1 MIKKTLLISPCPP
14 PIGGIASW
22 SINILSYINNNKIK
36 NIYHI
41 DSAIKHRN
49 ITDYSK
55 SKRIIGG
62 TLDTFNIFFDFI
74 LICIKY
80 KPKTVHYTSSAS
92 LSLLKDILFALACRI
107 MNIKYIIHFRFGRI
121 PILSLQKSIEWYFL
135 CFVIKV
141 SNECIVIDE
150 NSYNYLKPIFNN
162 KIHCIPNPCS
172 EDLKQVALRNVSDK
186 KQNKIIFVGHVVK
199 QKGIYELIKAFALLD
214 LTYILEIIG
223 PYEMNIKDQLESILK
238 IQSKSDNKKI
248 NFRGSLD
255 KNMVLD
261 EMKKAKL
268 LVLPSYTE
276 GFPNVVLEAMAC
288 GCPVLA
294 TNVGAIPQML
304 DINTPHPCGICIPP
318 KEELLLATKL
328 KELLKDEKNLFNMGL
343 NGKNKVLNSY
353 TMDSIFPK
361 YQNLWY

>member
-1 MIKKTLLISPCPP
+1 MINKILLVSPYPP

-22 SINILSYINNNKIK
+22 TVNILSHIESVNINNF
-36 NIYHI
+36 YHI
-41 DSAIKHRN
+41 NSAIKHRN
-49 ITDYSK
+49 ITDHSK
-55 SKRIIGG
+55 LKRITGG
-62 TLDTFNIFFDFI
+62 ILDTLNILFAFI
-74 LICIKY
+74 FICIKH
-80 KPKTVHYTSSAS
+80 KPNTVHYTSSAS
-92 LSLLKDILFALACRI
+92 ISLLKDILFALVCRI
-107 MNIKYIIHFRFGRI
+107 LNIRYIIHFRFGRI

-135 CFVIKV
+135 CTVIKV
-141 SNECIVIDE
+141 SNKCIVIDE
-150 NSYNYLKPIFNN
+150 ISYNSLKPIFNN

-172 EDLKQVALRNVSDK
+172 EDLKQIALRNLSDNK
-186 KQNKIIFVGHVVK
+186 ENKIIFVGHVVK
-199 QKGIYELIKAFALLD
+199 QKGIYELVKALSLLE
-214 LTYILEIIG
+214 LTTTLEIIG
-223 PYEMNIKDQLESILK
+223 PYEINIKDELESILK

-255 KNMVLD
+255 KDLVLH

-304 DINTPHPCGICIPP
+304 DINTSHPCGICIPP

-328 KELLKDEKNLFNMGL
+328 EELLKNDTILINMGF
-343 NGKNKVLNSY
+343 NGKRKVLSSY
-353 TMDSIFPK
+353 TMDSIFPQ